1 MTRPRYIVLRTATS
15 FAVLFLLLLATV
27 AYAQTPDAPVEQN
40 ALTRFVE
47 MAFEI
52 IAGVL
57 LVVATWLARKGVK
70 LVENKFKID
79 VPEKIENRIDS
90 WVDDGIAYAEEKA
103 RAALSR
109 KTQTVTG
116 PEKLEM
122 AADFVLD
129 LIEQRGFDDWTR
141 DRIKAKI
148 EAKLN
153 KKR

>member
-1 MTRPRYIVLRTATS
+1 M
-15 FAVLFLLLLATV
+15 
-27 AYAQTPDAPVEQN
+27 
-40 ALTRFVE
+40 
-47 MAFEI
+47 
-52 IAGVL
+52 
-57 LVVATWLARKGVK
+57 
-70 LVENKFKID
+70 
-79 VPEKIENRIDS
+79 
-90 WVDDGIAYAEEKA
+90 
-103 RAALSR
+103 
-109 KTQTVTG
+109 TG